1 MSYCVNP
8 VEADRCV
15 FVSYEGEMPSVELS
29 AARREAHGVLGQ
41 QQWNR
46 MLIDVTQLQSIPT
59 PAQLF
64 DHTKAISSE
73 VPRGARV
80 ALLVRPDQV
89 QSARL
94 VERIARSDGV
104 FLAYF
109 LDPDK
114 ARAWV
119 KPVKVPRQ
127 TIGHNWRR
135 NHEGI

>member
-1 MSYCVNP
+1 MSYVINP
-8 VEADRCV
+8 VEDDRCV
-15 FVSYEGEMPSVELS
+15 FVSYAGVMPSVELS
-29 AARREAHGVLGQ
+29 TARREANGVLSQ
-41 QQWNR
+41 QRWNR
-46 MLIDVTQLQSIPT
+46 ILVDVTHLQSLPS
-59 PAQLF
+59 PALLF
-64 DHTKAISSE
+64 DHTKAIAGE

-89 QSARL
+89 HSARL

-119 KPVKVPRQ
+119 KPFKVPRQ
-127 TIGHNWRR
+127 TIGR
-135 NHEGI
+135 NEREGA

>member
-1 MSYCVNP
+1 MSYFINP
-8 VEADRCV
+8 VEDDRCV
-15 FVSYEGEMPSVELS
+15 FVSYAGVMPSVELS
-29 AARREAHGVLGQ
+29 AARREANGVLGQ
-41 QQWNR
+41 QHWKR
-46 MLIDVTQLQSIPT
+46 IVVDLTQLQSIPT

-94 VERIARSDGV
+94 VERIARNDGV

-109 LDPDK
+109 LDSDQ

-119 KPVKVPRQ
+119 KPGKSIPASDRF
-127 TIGHNWRR
+127 HL
-135 NHEGI
+135 EGKS

>member
-1 MSYCVNP
+1 MSYHVNP
-8 VEADRCV
+8 IEDDRCV

-41 QQWNR
+41 QQWKR
-46 MLIDVTQLQSIPT
+46 MLVDLTQLQSMPT

-64 DHTKAISSE
+64 DHTKAIAAE
-73 VPRGARV
+73 VPRGVRV

-114 ARAWV
+114 ANAWV
-119 KPVKVPRQ
+119 KPGKSFPARDRFQLEV
-127 TIGHNWRR
+127 NS
-135 NHEGI
+135 

>member
-1 MSYCVNP
+1 MPFFINP
-8 VEADRCV
+8 VEDDRCV
-15 FVSYEGEMPSVELS
+15 FVSYAGEMPSVELS
-29 AARREAHGVLGQ
+29 AARREANGVLSQ
-41 QQWNR
+41 HNWNR
-46 MLIDVTQLQSIPT
+46 MLIDVTQLQSSPT

-64 DHTKAISSE
+64 DHTKGISSE
-73 VPRGARV
+73 VPRGARM

-94 VERIARSDGV
+94 VERIARNDGV

-119 KPVKVPRQ
+119 KPSNVSRQ
-127 TIGHNWRR
+127 TGQQTCAAAQR
-135 NHEGI
+135 

>member
-1 MSYCVNP
+1 MSYFLNP
-8 VEADRCV
+8 VGEDRCV
-15 FVSYEGEMPSVELS
+15 FLSYEGEMPAVELS
-29 AARREAHGVLGQ
+29 AARRKANGVLGQ
-41 QQWNR
+41 QHWNR

-64 DHTKAISSE
+64 DHTKAISPE
-73 VPRGARV
+73 VPSGARV

-94 VERIARSDGV
+94 VERIARSEGV

-114 ARAWV
+114 ARAWG

-135 NHEGI
+135 NNERI